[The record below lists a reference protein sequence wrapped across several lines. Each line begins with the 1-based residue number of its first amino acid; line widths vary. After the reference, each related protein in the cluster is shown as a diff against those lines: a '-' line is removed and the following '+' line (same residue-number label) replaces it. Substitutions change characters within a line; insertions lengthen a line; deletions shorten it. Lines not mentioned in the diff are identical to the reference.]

1 MDEVRKLAL
10 DISSCCEVSKALT
23 DSTHPCHK
31 VVGWQA
37 KEWNPPVL
45 QIENSRMH
53 RPEAWTGDLGTAQIV
68 FLASNPS
75 FNSDESFPNWSNK
88 WTEDQIAEFATHRF
102 INEGERSFGAIDGG
116 PNRDKT
122 YLESKQLSEKSV
134 AYWRE
139 IRGRVAEL
147 LSKDITEV
155 SAHEDFVMTELV
167 HCKSIKEIG
176 VNESLSKCSSKYLH
190 AIFELSPA
198 SHIVVMGKKPAQQLI
213 KLFPEIPDTW
223 GFWKLENGTTRG
235 FWPKSTEIA
244 MAIKDGR
251 WSPSEQR
258 KHTVELSLGGKIR
271 QVIWLPRPNSS
282 YPRTLAEPLIS
293 SELLSYWRSSLNY
306 TVPTIN
312 N

>member
-1 MDEVRKLAL
+1 MDDVTKLAL

-23 DSTHPCHK
+23 DLNHPCHK
-31 VVGWQA
+31 VVDWQA
-37 KEWNPPVL
+37 KEWSPQVL

-53 RPEAWTGDLGTAQIV
+53 RPEAWTGDLSIARIV

-75 FNSDESFPNWSNK
+75 FNLDESFPNWSNM
-88 WTEDQIAEFATHRF
+88 WSQDQIVDFAKRRF
-102 INEGERSFGAIDGG
+102 IREGERFFGAIDSG

-122 YLESKQLSEKSV
+122 YLESKELSENSV

-147 LSKDITEV
+147 LGKDVSEV

-167 HCKSIKEIG
+167 HCKSFKEIG
-176 VNESLSKCSSKYLH
+176 VNESLGKCSSKFLH
-190 AIFELSPA
+190 RIFELSQA

-213 KLFPEIPDTW
+213 KLFPEIPNTW
-223 GFWKLENGTTRG
+223 GFWKLDDGSTRG
-235 FWPKSTEIA
+235 FWPKSTEISA
-244 MAIKDGR
+244 AIKDGR

-258 KHTVELSLGGKIR
+258 KHTVELSIGGKTR

-293 SELLSYWRSSLNY
+293 TDLLTYWRSSLK
-306 TVPTIN
+306 
-312 N
+312 